1 MKRFRDFTEQ
11 ETSKMDSRSRIVMYD
26 DYEKYQS
33 LLLTRDKF
41 VELNRQEERSN
52 EAPPIK
58 GYGGNFIDNYA
69 SSLTGSASHSNVIA
83 LDDYITKSK
92 TIKENKKSYEILKKM
107 PVENLPKTEYLDLR
121 SHVGEFISDA
131 DLDKVYED
139 DFSDCLHKMNDTSIL
154 CFTCVDGAQT
164 WWSPKMDND
173 GKVIGLVRTK

>member
-11 ETSKMDSRSRIVMYD
+11 ETSKTDSRSRIVMYD
-26 DYEKYQS
+26 DYEKSQS
-33 LLLTRDKF
+33 LLVTRDKF
-41 VELNRQEERSN
+41 VELNRQEERSTK
-52 EAPPIK
+52 APPIK
-58 GYGGNFIDNYA
+58 GYGGNYIDNYA
-69 SSLTGSASHSNVIA
+69 SSLTASHSNIIA
-83 LDDYITKSK
+83 LDDFLNRKN
-92 TIKENKKSYEILKKM
+92 IKESKNSYNILKKM
-107 PVENLPKTEYLDLR
+107 PVEDLPKTEYLDLR

-164 WWSPKMDND
+164 WWAPKMND

>member
-1 MKRFRDFTEQ
+1 MKIEMFDEYEQRDNLLATRNKYLQQKKQEQ
-11 ETSKMDSRSRIVMYD
+11 SADNKESQVKEPPVKP
-26 DYEKYQS
+26 YE
-33 LLLTRDKF
+33 
-41 VELNRQEERSN
+41 
-52 EAPPIK
+52 
-58 GYGGNFIDNYA
+58 GNLINNYA

-139 DFSDCLHKMNDTSIL
+139 DFSDCLHKMTDTSIL
-154 CFTCVDGAQT
+154 CFTCVDGSQT
-164 WWSPKMDND
+164 WWSPKTKN
-173 GKVIGLVRTK
+173 GEIIGMVRTK